1 MYKVIFSKNSKNFL
15 KKNPGHKTK
24 AIEISKKFIRLISGG
39 KEKLDVKKMKG
50 KWEGFYRVR
59 SGRTRILLSIDIDE
73 KVLYIDRIGFRG
85 DVFKDRE

>member
-1 MYKVIFSKNSKNFL
+1 MYKVIFSKSSKTFL
-15 KKNPGHKTK
+15 KRNPGYKTK
-24 AIEISKKFIRLISGG
+24 TIEISKKFIRLISGE